1 MEVCATGGFWAGM
14 IKLTPGTRVVRF
26 LPWFVL
32 EMTPHIGTGFSA
44 GGAAKGVAHASG
56 FCSGI
61 DSLSNSCLL
70 TKSLHCWQI
79 AEKVMQ

>member
-1 MEVCATGGFWAGM
+1 MGGFWAGM
-14 IKLTPGTRVVRF
+14 IKLTPGTKVVRF

-32 EMTPHIGTGFSA
+32 EMTPHTGFSA
-44 GGAAKGVAHASG
+44 RGAAKGVAQASD

-61 DSLSNSCLL
+61 VSLSNSCLL
-70 TKSLHCWQI
+70 TKSLHCVQI